1 MATFLTRSRPVIGIR
16 RVEIRRNE
24 RTTGSHT
31 GTARHM
37 LRVMDRVR
45 PDRVRDRDRCR
56 VRDIGLAL
64 GTGIA
69 DLNLSY

>member
-1 MATFLTRSRPVIGIR
+1 
-16 RVEIRRNE
+16 
-24 RTTGSHT
+24 
-31 GTARHM
+31 
-37 LRVMDRVR
+37 MDRVR